1 MPGII
6 RELRPDELFSYPD
19 ELFSLYIMT
28 FAGPPY
34 YEAFRYSELLEMS
47 KAVWFSARDNLL
59 LVCKEAKTK
68 RLIGFFV
75 GYNLSA
81 EADICSILVPDFGE
95 FVPND
100 YFYMSEVVTHPEFRQ
115 KGVATVLVQTA
126 IKMRESS
133 YKKFILRTNVDN
145 SIALGLY
152 RKVGFNNFKVS
163 HEKIQHFRVDGS
175 VAVDERL
182 FLILDKTIYEEDDK
196 KN

>member
-6 RELRPDELFSYPD
+6 REFLLDNFFEYPD

-47 KAVWFSARDNLL
+47 KSIWFSARDSLIL
-59 LVCKEAKTK
+59 SCREAITK

-75 GYNLSA
+75 GYNLLA
-81 EADICSILVPDFGE
+81 EEDICSGLIPNFGE
-95 FVPND
+95 FVPAD
-100 YFYMSEVVTHPEFRQ
+100 YFYMSEAVTHPEFRQ

-126 IKMRESS
+126 IKMREGS

-163 HEKIQHFRVDGS
+163 HEKIQHSRVDGS
-175 VAVDERL
+175 VSVDERL

-196 KN
+196 KD